1 VLASNCL
8 PAASSNPVARASSP
22 PGPAS
27 PGAGRPLTLAGDYF
41 TVWDGL
47 AVWPD
52 GRRFLCQVTVADCVS
67 ERRRKILAS
76 GFPVNADDLLLGYVE
91 GRGRHFR
98 VYPGPEFN
106 TVTEE
111 WVVSETAA
119 PVADREEPDVRA

>member
-1 VLASNCL
+1 
-8 PAASSNPVARASSP
+8 
-22 PGPAS
+22 
-27 PGAGRPLTLAGDYF
+27 
-41 TVWDGL
+41 
-47 AVWPD
+47 
-52 GRRFLCQVTVADCVS
+52 VTVADCVS